1 MLGSKPAYLLETFGM
16 KQIFLSLISLLALA
30 APCAAQV
37 DWGKYSQSFPNG
49 SLDKPA
55 TIALI
60 TAVKKPNDSFW
71 GGASAAS
78 LASNLSA
85 DTAFQRSRPS
95 DFIAK
100 AAFDTA
106 KAQFF
111 LHGVNTKNAGDYQFR
126 VIEGDNKIILP
137 WGPVN
142 KFTDAKLNTSAGL
155 PQMAYL
161 GGYKAPLLSKII
173 VDVRKKGSDKIIA
186 TAVVTWQYVKPSI
199 VDVYAPGDLNIFL
212 KRLSGAWRIKQNEKS
227 LWQRQNPEDIFGRE
241 PNPPRKL
248 IVDPADNNLVFYLD
262 ADIYNKEQIEY
273 EVIKNNN
280 VITPWKI
287 NDFDNSFVWLRGLA
301 PGDYILKI
309 RYNLQRQHVTSVA
322 FEIKTPWYESTI
334 FGIIVGILSASFIC
348 VIILFIVI
356 INQRQKAKGEFA
368 KKTKLQLELKAIY
381 AQLNPHFVFNAL
393 SSIQGLINKQDIAG
407 ANNYLSDF
415 AKLMRESLASNNK
428 EQIPLKQEIEI
439 LDTYLKLEQL
449 RFGFKYE
456 IKVGEHIG
464 LYETE
469 IPTLLLQPIVE
480 NAVKHG
486 VSSLQDKGRI
496 TISFIR
502 EDNMM
507 LVSIMDNGPGFTGTE
522 NKNGFGLK
530 LTRDR
535 ITLLNELTN
544 EQLIA
549 LTINQNKTD
558 GTEFQLKFTNW
569 FL

>member
-1 MLGSKPAYLLETFGM
+1 M
-16 KQIFLSLISLLALA
+16 KRIILSLISVLALA
-30 APCAAQV
+30 DHGVAQV
-37 DWGKYSQSFPNG
+37 DWGKYSQTFPSG
-49 SLDKPA
+49 SMDKA
-55 TIALI
+55 SIVALI

-71 GGASAAS
+71 GSIPATLLESR
-78 LASNLSA
+78 LKI
-85 DTAFQRSRPS
+85 DTGFQRSRPS

-111 LHGVNTKNAGDYQFR
+111 LHGVNPGNAGDYQFR
-126 VIEGDNKIILP
+126 VTEGDNRVIVP
-137 WGPVN
+137 WGQIN
-142 KFTDAKLNTSAGL
+142 KFTNAKLIASAGL

-161 GGYKAPLLSKII
+161 GGYKAPLGSKII
-173 VDVRKKGSDKIIA
+173 VDVRKKGSDKIVA
-186 TAVVTWQYVKPSI
+186 TSVVAWQNIQPAI

-227 LWQRQNPEDIFGRE
+227 LWQRQNPVDVFGRE
-241 PNPPRKL
+241 PDPPKKL
-248 IVDPADNNLVFYLD
+248 MVDPADNNLVFYLD
-262 ADIYNKEQIEY
+262 ADIYNREQIEY
-273 EVIKNNN
+273 EVSRNNA
-280 VITPWKI
+280 VITSWRI

-301 PGDYILKI
+301 PGDYMLKM

-322 FEIKTPWYESTI
+322 FEIKTPWYESNT
-334 FGIIVGILSASFIC
+334 FRIIAGILAASFFGF
-348 VIILFIVI
+348 VLLLIIN
-356 INQRQKAKGEFA
+356 INQRQKMKGELA

-393 SSIQGLINKQDIAG
+393 SSIQGLINKQDIEG

-415 AKLMRESLASNNK
+415 AKLMRESLASSNK

-439 LDTYLKLEQL
+439 LDTYLKLEQM

-456 IKVGEHIG
+456 INADEHIG

-469 IPTLLLQPIVE
+469 IPILLLQPIVE

-496 TISFIR
+496 TICFAR

-507 LVSIMDNGPGFTGTE
+507 LVSITDNGPGFTGSE
-522 NKNGFGLK
+522 SKQGFGLK

-535 ITLLNELTN
+535 IKLLNELTN
-544 EQLIA
+544 GQPIQLV
-549 LTINQNKTD
+549 INQNKTH
-558 GTEFQLKFTNW
+558 GTEFQFKFTNW